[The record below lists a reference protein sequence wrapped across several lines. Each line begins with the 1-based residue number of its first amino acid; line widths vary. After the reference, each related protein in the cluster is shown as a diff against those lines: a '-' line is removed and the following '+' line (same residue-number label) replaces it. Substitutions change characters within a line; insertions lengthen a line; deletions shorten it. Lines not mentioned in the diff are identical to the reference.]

1 MKEKKVVLLLI
12 SHDILIEEKLG
23 KKMYISVIFLFCEA
37 LAIKYRLKVLDINN
51 ATDDATGINIDN
63 KFITKDIMKRENIN
77 YFYFLI

>member
-12 SHDILIEEKLG
+12 SHDILVEEKLG

-63 KFITKDIMKRENIN
+63 KFITKDMKRESIN
-77 YFYFLI
+77 YFYFFI